1 MLTLDKVQLLEER
14 IKKAVTLIQK
24 LRDENASIREELE
37 MLKMHNDELKDFA
50 KSLGNDTKL
59 IEETITK
66 ALENLD
72 EVGEEVTNVDHPS
85 FVANA
90 EYEEADT
97 FISQDGA
104 KAEDIKLPEDDP
116 IDDMIINLGPEDD
129 DIPIY

>member
-24 LRDENASIREELE
+24 LRDENSSMREELD

-50 KSLGNDTKL
+50 KSLGNDTQL

-66 ALENLD
+66 ALKNLN
-72 EVGEEVTNVDHPS
+72 EVGAEVTNVDNPS

-90 EYEEADT
+90 EYEVADT
-97 FISQDGA
+97 FISHEGA
-104 KAEDIKLPEDDP
+104 TVENIELPENDP
-116 IDDMIINLGPEDD
+116 VNDMIINLGPEDD
-129 DIPIY
+129 IPIY